1 LKEQENNLEPDLF
14 DLYRLMLRS
23 RLFEQAVIQLWDD
36 GKISGEMHLAIGEEA
51 IAAGVVGQIQ
61 HGDALALDH
70 RGTPPLIMRGVD
82 PTLIL
87 LEFLGQSE
95 GLCAGMGGHMHLFSR
110 PHLTAS
116 SGIVGASAPAA
127 VGFALSARYLRPG
140 KIAVAFFGEGAM
152 NQGMVMES
160 FNLAASWELPVLFI
174 CKDNELA
181 ITTLSSSVTSGS
193 LIDRAKSFGMNAT
206 EIDGSDVLAVWNAA
220 KSALKHARKG
230 DGPSYLHMHCRRPEG
245 HFLGDP
251 LIRIARHPVKE
262 MKELAGPLLKS
273 VTKKKGTSLG
283 QRAGSLRSVSS
294 LLGKTVKS
302 QLFKEKDPLELLRQK
317 IAADKERLKRIERE
331 VKEEIQAAVNKA
343 LQTDA
348 RPAGRN
354 TL

>member
-1 LKEQENNLEPDLF
+1 MKPDLF
-14 DLYRLMLRS
+14 DLYRSMLRS

-51 IAAGVVGQIQ
+51 IAAGIVGQIQ

-70 RGTPPLIMRGVD
+70 RGTPPLIMRGID

-87 LEFLGQSE
+87 LEFLGHSD

-110 PHLTAS
+110 HHLTAS

-127 VGFALSARYLRPG
+127 VGFALSAQYVRPG
-140 KIAVAFFGEGAM
+140 KISVAFFGEGAM
-152 NQGMVMES
+152 NQGVVMES
-160 FNLAASWELPVLFI
+160 FNLAAAWKLPVLFI
-174 CKDNELA
+174 CKDNEWA

-193 LIDRAKSFGMNAT
+193 LIERAKSFGMNAK
-206 EIDGSDVLAVWNAA
+206 EIDGSDVLAVWDAA
-220 KSALKHARKG
+220 KSAIEHARKG
-230 DGPSYLHMHCRRPEG
+230 DGPSYLHMHCRRPKG

-251 LIRIARHPVKE
+251 LIRIARHPVKK

-273 VTKKKGTSLG
+273 VTKIKGSSMG

-294 LLGKTVKS
+294 LLGKTIKS

-317 IAADKERLKRIERE
+317 IISDKVSIRRIEKQ
-331 VKEEIQAAVNKA
+331 VNEEIQAAVDKA
-343 LQTDA
+343 LQMDA
-348 RPAGRN
+348 GQAGRN
-354 TL
+354 SI

>member
-1 LKEQENNLEPDLF
+1 MKPDLL
-14 DLYRLMLRS
+14 DLYRSMLRS

-51 IAAGVVGQIQ
+51 IAAGIVGQIQ

-70 RGTPPLIMRGVD
+70 RGTPPLIMRGID

-87 LEFLGQSE
+87 LEFLGHSD

-110 PHLTAS
+110 HHLTAS

-127 VGFALSARYLRPG
+127 VGFALSAQYIRPG
-140 KIAVAFFGEGAM
+140 RISVAFFGEGAM

-160 FNLAASWELPVLFI
+160 FNLAAAWKLPMLFI
-174 CKDNELA
+174 CKDNEWA

-193 LIDRAKSFGMNAT
+193 LIERAKSFGMNAK

-220 KSALKHARKG
+220 KSAIEHARKG
-230 DGPSYLHMHCRRPEG
+230 DGPSYLHMHCRRPKG

-273 VTKKKGTSLG
+273 VTKIKGSSMG

-294 LLGKTVKS
+294 LLGKTIKS

-317 IAADKERLKRIERE
+317 IISDKESIRRIEKE
-331 VKEEIQAAVNKA
+331 VNEEIQAAVDKA
-343 LQTDA
+343 LQMDA
-348 RPAGRN
+348 GQAGRN
-354 TL
+354 SI